1 MRIFDIMKHKLQ
13 LTTEELVVI
22 ANNAESHLQNA
33 IDNNVSR
40 RILFYTNMRNKLR
53 NALSG
58 PVAQR
63 SEQET
68 HNLLVAGSSP
78 AGRTLR
84 RTQTLAKRKGLHIFA
99 VRFNR
104 GGAEMGI

>member
-13 LTTEELVVI
+13 LTTEELLLI
-22 ANNAESHLQNA
+22 ANHVEANLQNA

-40 RILFYTNMRNKLR
+40 RILFYSNMRNKI
-53 NALSG
+53 NSALSG

-68 HNLLVAGSSP
+68 HNLLVAGSNP
-78 AGRTLR
+78 AGST
-84 RTQTLAKRKGLHIFA
+84 K
-99 VRFNR
+99 
-104 GGAEMGI
+104 